1 MTAKPRTPFSSASGK
16 TGQSVTIQLLVRGI
30 PIQAFVRRI
39 DVCSERFADS
49 GAEIFEGD
57 HCDISDIPRAT
68 GFSQKMMSQALRAHP
83 PSRHSEAA
91 VSQLATY
98 TEKYPRSSFAM
109 NAPTGDVEILGAR
122 AQSLRKHRAA
132 LRGHPTKSKGKH
144 CSPGGRDCRLYD
156 DFGDARIG
164 LGKNPKRSRQLSNPE
179 PSFQPGL

>member
-30 PIQAFVRRI
+30 PTQAFVRRI

-83 PSRHSEAA
+83 PSRPQRPQYRNSRLIPKNTHAA
-91 VSQLATY
+91 A
-98 TEKYPRSSFAM
+98 
-109 NAPTGDVEILGAR
+109 
-122 AQSLRKHRAA
+122 
-132 LRGHPTKSKGKH
+132 
-144 CSPGGRDCRLYD
+144 SP
-156 DFGDARIG
+156 
-164 LGKNPKRSRQLSNPE
+164 
-179 PSFQPGL
+179 